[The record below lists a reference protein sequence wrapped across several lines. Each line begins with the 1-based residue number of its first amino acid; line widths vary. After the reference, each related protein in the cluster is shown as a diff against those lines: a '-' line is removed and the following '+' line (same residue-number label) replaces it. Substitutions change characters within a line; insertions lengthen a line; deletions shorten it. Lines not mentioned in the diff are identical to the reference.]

1 MSGRLKK
8 GSAIAALAVA
18 LIGGFE
24 GLRTSAY
31 IPIPGDV
38 PTICFGETR
47 GVKIGDKK
55 TVAECK
61 AMLAN
66 RLAEFETGM
75 RRCIKN
81 PDAIPDKPYVVFL
94 SLSYNVGTGAFCNST
109 LVRKLNAGDIRGA
122 CNELPKWNRAGGIVW
137 KGLVNRR
144 ASERKMCLEGL

>member
-1 MSGRLKK
+1 MSRLRK
-8 GSAIAALAVA
+8 GSAIAAMAVA

-38 PTICFGETR
+38 PTICFGETK
-47 GVKIGDKK
+47 GVKMGDKK

-61 AMLAN
+61 AMLGN

-75 RRCIKN
+75 RRCLVA
-81 PDAIPDKPYVVFL
+81 PDSIPAKPYVVFL

-109 LVRKLNAGDIRGA
+109 LVKKLNRGDIKGA

-137 KGLVNRR
+137 RGLVNRR
-144 ASERKMCLEGL
+144 AAEKKMCLEGL